1 MNPCRVLSSYTF
13 GSSGLPIPK
22 SVFGYFI
29 KAVAIA
35 FLVLSPTKFEISA
48 KWYVLG
54 CRCQVCKSTLS
65 LQTEHRALSHTD
77 HSFTT
82 FQNISV
88 KLDGS
93 LLEASPL
100 NDRRKLN
107 IKFWGVP
114 GGGGGWYSQTMSKY
128 FSVKYLLISKKTGTL
143 VQTVQKI
150 HFWGVYLG
158 VPWGGCTS

>member
-13 GSSGLPIPK
+13 GSSGLPISK
-22 SVFGYFI
+22 SVFGYFS

-35 FLVLSPTKFEISA
+35 FLVSSPTKFEISA

-114 GGGGGWYSQTMSKY
+114 GGGGGLVLPNY
-128 FSVKYLLISKKTGTL
+128 VKI
-143 VQTVQKI
+143 
-150 HFWGVYLG
+150 FF
-158 VPWGGCTS
+158 C

>member
-1 MNPCRVLSSYTF
+1 M
-13 GSSGLPIPK
+13 
-22 SVFGYFI
+22 
-29 KAVAIA
+29 
-35 FLVLSPTKFEISA
+35 
-48 KWYVLG
+48 
-54 CRCQVCKSTLS
+54 
-65 LQTEHRALSHTD
+65 H
-77 HSFTT
+77 
-82 FQNISV
+82 
-88 KLDGS
+88 LDGS

-114 GGGGGWYSQTMSKY
+114 GGGGWYPQTMSKY

-158 VPWGGCTS
+158 VPWGGVHPNQVKIFVS